1 MEKNNVQV
9 CNVCLKPS
17 NDGQKRVYV
26 KAICG
31 DEEVYVCT
39 ACLPTVIHE
48 SANAVKT
55 NKEVEKA
62 LNL

>member
-26 KAICG
+26 KAICSG
-31 DEEVYVCT
+31 EEVHVCT

-48 SANAVKT
+48 SANAVKS
-55 NKEVEKA
+55 NVEVEKA

>member
-1 MEKNNVQV
+1 MENNGVQV

-17 NDGQKRVYV
+17 DDGQKRVYV

-31 DEEVYVCT
+31 GEEVFICT
-39 ACLPTVIHE
+39 SCLPTVIHE

-55 NKEVEKA
+55 NEEVKKA
-62 LNL
+62 LGL

>member
-55 NKEVEKA
+55 NEEVEKA

>member
-1 MEKNNVQV
+1 MEKNSVQV

-26 KAICG
+26 KAMCG
-31 DEEVYVCT
+31 GEEVHVCT

-48 SANAVKT
+48 SASAVKT
-55 NKEVEKA
+55 NAQVEEA
-62 LNL
+62 VNL